1 VAIRTSLW
9 DNRETVVLMNP
20 VHLLQ
25 FSVFNKVKPILQTEA
40 AECGLACLAMVA
52 YFHGYRIDLNSMRQK
67 FPISLK
73 GLSLQNLINIA
84 DKLELTGR
92 AIRCDINELK
102 QLQLP
107 AILHWN
113 MNHYVVLTSVSKSSV
128 SILDPAIGQKH
139 VKLKQLENNFTGV
152 ALELQPTQ
160 NFTKI
165 DAQKQLKLSGLWAD
179 IIGLKSSLMQI
190 FILSLL
196 LQFFAIISPF
206 YMQLVVDDVIV
217 SHDHNLL
224 SILSIGFLFLML
236 INISVSALRSIV
248 ILLLGSQMNI
258 QIATNLL
265 RHLIHLPLDWFQKR
279 HIGDVLSR
287 FGSLEKV
294 KELLT
299 TGIIEA
305 VVDGIMVIGT
315 LVMMFIYS
323 ASLAWVVITSVMIYG
338 IFRLIV
344 FHKLRQL
351 NEESLVANANKG
363 SNFIETV
370 KAIQTI
376 KIFNQETERQ
386 SIWQNF
392 YADAMNISIRLTK
405 LNIVYKSTN
414 SLIFGVENVV
424 VVYLAAT
431 QVINGVM
438 SVGMLFAFMAYKMQ
452 FTGKATALVEKVIQ
466 FKMLGLH
473 LARIAD
479 IVQSPVEIDN
489 SSTISS
495 LNISTDVKKRDISGS
510 IELKNLSFSYSDT
523 EPLII
528 NQLNVKLKAGQSV
541 AIVGASGCGKSTL
554 MKLMLGLL
562 HATSGEVLLDGVNI
576 HKLGVKNYRNV
587 IAAVMQDD
595 QLLSGSIAENISF
608 FDPEFKFNEIE
619 SCAKMAAIHNDI
631 MAMPMSYNSLIG
643 DMGSSLSGGQKQRLL
658 LARALYKKPKILFL
672 DEATS
677 HLDTQLEKDVNLSI
691 NHLNMT
697 RVIIAHRQETI
708 DSADR
713 VLKMEGHTII
723 DITDDC

>member
-1 VAIRTSLW
+1 
-9 DNRETVVLMNP
+9 VLINP
-20 VHLLQ
+20 VYLLQ
-25 FSVFNKVKPILQTEA
+25 FSSFNKVKPILQTEA

-52 YFHGYRIDLNSMRQK
+52 YYHGYKIDLNTIRQK

-73 GLSLQNLINIA
+73 GLNLQNLINIA
-84 DKLELTGR
+84 DKLQLTSR
-92 AIRCDINELK
+92 AIRLDINELK
-102 QLQLP
+102 QLHLP

-113 MNHYVVLTSVSKSSV
+113 LNHYVVVTSVSKASV
-128 SILDPAIGQKH
+128 TILDPAIGKKNIGLKKFKKH
-139 VKLKQLENNFTGV
+139 FTGV
-152 ALELQPTQ
+152 ALELQPTK
-160 NFTKI
+160 NFKKE
-165 DAQKQLKLSGLWAD
+165 DAQKQLKLSELWEN
-179 IIGLKSSLMQI
+179 IIGLKSSLIQI

-196 LQFFAIISPF
+196 LQIFAIVSPF

-224 SILSIGFLFLML
+224 VILSIGFLFLML
-236 INISVSALRSIV
+236 ISISVSALRSIV
-248 ILLLGSQMNI
+248 ILLLGSQMSI
-258 QIATNLL
+258 QIASNLL

-294 KELLT
+294 KQLLT

-305 VVDGIMVIGT
+305 VVDGIMVVGT
-315 LVMMFIYS
+315 VVMMFIYS
-323 ASLAWVVITSVMIYG
+323 ASLAWIVITSVIIYG

-344 FHKLRQL
+344 FQKLRQL
-351 NEESLVANANKG
+351 NEESLIANAKKG

-376 KIFNQETERQ
+376 KIFNKETERQ
-386 SIWQNF
+386 SIWQNL
-392 YADAMNISIRLTK
+392 YADAMNIGIRLTK
-405 LNIVYKSTN
+405 LNIAYKSTN
-414 SLIFGVENVV
+414 SLIFGVENIV

-438 SVGMLFAFMAYKMQ
+438 SVGMLFAFMAYKIQ
-452 FTGKATALVEKVIQ
+452 FTGKASSLIEKVIQ

-473 LARIAD
+473 LARIGD
-479 IVQSPVEIDN
+479 IVQSPLEIDN
-489 SSTISS
+489 IVANATTSNHKREISGAIE
-495 LNISTDVKKRDISGS
+495 LRDI
-510 IELKNLSFSYSDT
+510 SFSYSDT

-528 NQLNVKLKAGQSV
+528 NQLNIKLKAGQSV

-562 HATSGEVLLDGVNI
+562 HATSGEVLVDGINV
-576 HKLGVKNYRNV
+576 HKFGINNYRNL

-608 FDPEFKFNEIE
+608 FDPVFKFDEIE
-619 SCAKMAAIHNDI
+619 HCAKMAAIHKDI

-677 HLDTQLEKDVNLSI
+677 HLDSQLEKDVNLSI
-691 NHLNMT
+691 NHLEMT

-713 VLKMEGHTII
+713 VLKMHGHTITEI
-723 DITDDC
+723 A

>member
-1 VAIRTSLW
+1 VAIRASLW
-9 DNRETVVLMNP
+9 DNWEVVVLINP
-20 VHLLQ
+20 ANLLQ
-25 FSVFNKVKPILQTEA
+25 FSGFNKVKPILQTEA

-73 GLSLQNLINIA
+73 GLNLQNLINIA
-84 DKLELTGR
+84 NKLQLTSR
-92 AIRCDINELK
+92 AIRLDIDELK
-102 QLQLP
+102 QLHLP

-113 MNHYVVLTSVSKSSV
+113 MNHYVVLTAVSKSSV
-128 SILDPAIGQKH
+128 TIIDPAIGQKH
-139 VKLKQLENNFTGV
+139 LKQKQLVNHFTGV
-152 ALELQPTQ
+152 ALELHPTKKFEKK
-160 NFTKI
+160 N
-165 DAQKQLKLSGLWAD
+165 DQKKLKLSELWENMV
-179 IIGLKSSLMQI
+179 GLKSSLINI

-196 LQFFAIISPF
+196 LQLFAIISPF

-224 SILSIGFLFLML
+224 SILSIGFLLLML

-248 ILLLGSQMNI
+248 ILLLGSQMSI

-294 KELLT
+294 KQLLT
-299 TGIIEA
+299 TGVIEA
-305 VVDGIMVIGT
+305 VVDGLMVIGT
-315 LVMMFIYS
+315 LMMMFIYS
-323 ASLAWVVITSVMIYG
+323 VSLAWIVITAVTVYG
-338 IFRLIV
+338 IFRFIV
-344 FHKLRQL
+344 FQKLRQL
-351 NEESLVANANKG
+351 NEESLVANAKQG

-376 KIFNQETERQ
+376 KIFNKETERQ
-386 SIWQNF
+386 SIWQNY
-392 YADAMNISIRLTK
+392 YAYSMNIAIRLTK
-405 LNIVYKSTN
+405 LNITYKSIN
-414 SLIFGVENVV
+414 SLVFGVENIV

-438 SVGMLFAFMAYKMQ
+438 SVGMLFAFIAYKIQ
-452 FTGKATALVEKVIQ
+452 FTGKATSLVEKVIE
-466 FKMLGLH
+466 FKMLSLH
-473 LARIAD
+473 LARIGD

-489 SSTISS
+489 VGTIACVRTS
-495 LNISTDVKKRDISGS
+495 IHKRDISGA
-510 IELKNLSFSYSDT
+510 IELKNISFSYAET

-528 NQLNVKLKAGQSV
+528 NQLNIKLKAGQSV
-541 AIVGASGCGKSTL
+541 AIIGASGCGKSTL

-677 HLDTQLEKDVNLSI
+677 HLDSQLEKNVNLSI
-691 NHLNMT
+691 NHLDMT

-713 VLKMEGHTII
+713 VLKMENFRLVEIN
-723 DITDDC
+723 

>member
-1 VAIRTSLW
+1 MLK
-9 DNRETVVLMNP
+9 NP

-25 FSVFNKVKPILQTEA
+25 FSGFNKVKPILQTEA

-152 ALELQPTQ
+152 ALELQPTK

-224 SILSIGFLFLML
+224 SILSIGFLLLML
-236 INISVSALRSIV
+236 INILVSALRSIV

-414 SLIFGVENVV
+414 NLIFGVENVV

-479 IVQSPVEIDN
+479 IVQSPVEINN
-489 SSTISS
+489 SSIISS
-495 LNISTDVKKRDISGS
+495 LNISMGVKKRDISGL